1 MTSNQRR
8 EILTD
13 PQRDR
18 ASSQL
23 LAQRLGGV
31 NLYLI
36 GMMGSGKTTLGRILA
51 QRLGYKF
58 FDTDVLVE
66 QATSMK
72 VSDIFAQWGENQF
85 RELETQVLAELS
97 AYKNLAIATGGGMVL
112 RRQNWGYLY
121 HGITVWLNVPVE
133 ALYQRLQTDNTRP
146 LLQTPDPKAKLES
159 IYQQRRQLYAQADLQ
174 IVPQENESPE
184 QLATRVTE
192 EVVNRLKSP
201 QSNAENQRLLNTDN
215 GNV

>member
-1 MTSNQRR
+1 
-8 EILTD
+8 
-13 PQRDR
+13 
-18 ASSQL
+18 
-23 LAQRLGGV
+23 
-31 NLYLI
+31 
-36 GMMGSGKTTLGRILA
+36 MMGSGKTTLGRILA

-201 QSNAENQRLLNTDN
+201 QSNAENQRSLNTDN